1 MGHKKTYSDH
11 LELFSKS
18 FLVQNIREWWS
29 LGVILGQVRTG
40 LAAQESPQSSFEVP
54 LSILQFLSLYKNIE
68 SLPRNVDSKVRS
80 YFRDDSTNQ
89 RFIVLGQANKISTHS
104 EWAPKKP
111 IESSLECVW
120 AEGGRVC
127 QSLNL
132 RNLTQKFKNF
142 SYWKI
147 FLYSKVFQPYHTI
160 PLSGMAS
167 LTILPVSFT
176 EVYWIHSFY
185 QHQLTPIFCACWR
198 LKNE

>member
-1 MGHKKTYSDH
+1 MFPGGSQWSLFIKCRTMEDYLRNMGLFDVNVASMKFQSLHLLLPLMGHKKTYSDH

-68 SLPRNVDSKVRS
+68 SLPRNVDSEVRS

-104 EWAPKKP
+104 E
-111 IESSLECVW
+111 
-120 AEGGRVC
+120 
-127 QSLNL
+127 
-132 RNLTQKFKNF
+132 
-142 SYWKI
+142 
-147 FLYSKVFQPYHTI
+147 
-160 PLSGMAS
+160 
-167 LTILPVSFT
+167 
-176 EVYWIHSFY
+176 
-185 QHQLTPIFCACWR
+185 
-198 LKNE
+198 